1 MGGGN
6 VKSHKI
12 VGWAEWVSLP
22 DFEIPRIKAKL
33 DTGARTSALHAEHI
47 RIFKDEHERRM
58 VSFTVYPGKT
68 KKRSVR
74 VTCPLKGSRLVKS
87 SNGTATLRPVI
98 STTLVIDGDTK
109 KIEVTL
115 INRDPMEYRM
125 ILGRQALQGLLID
138 SSAQLTLKLI
148 KK

>member
-1 MGGGN
+1 MGGGSI
-6 VKSHKI
+6 KSHKI

-22 DFEIPRIKAKL
+22 DFEISRIKAKL

-74 VTCPLKGSRLVKS
+74 VTCPLKESRLVKS

-138 SSAQLTLKLI
+138 SSAQLTLKSI